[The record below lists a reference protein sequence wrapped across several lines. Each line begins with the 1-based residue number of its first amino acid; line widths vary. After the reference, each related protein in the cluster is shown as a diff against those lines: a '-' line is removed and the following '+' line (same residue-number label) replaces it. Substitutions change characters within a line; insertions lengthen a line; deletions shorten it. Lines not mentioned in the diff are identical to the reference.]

1 MRCLMLITNI
11 VLFAFSYL
19 IGSIPFALIIGKL
32 FYNTDIREHGSG
44 NVGTSNT
51 FRILGKKAGIIVLIC
66 DLFKGAVPV
75 WIALLLGSDIT
86 VLFFGLVAAIGH
98 VYSIFLKFKGGK
110 AVATGGGAILAYAPL
125 VFIILLATFLIVL
138 YTSKYVSLASVS
150 ASIVFLIVS
159 LITRD
164 VPLIIVAV
172 VLAVVISAKHIS
184 NIKRIKLRTEPKF
197 SFLTKKREVK

>member
-1 MRCLMLITNI
+1 MLITNI

-32 FYNTDIREHGSG
+32 FYNTDIRAHGSG

-66 DLFKGAVPV
+66 DLFKGAIPV

-138 YTSKYVSLASVS
+138 YISKYVSLASVS

-172 VLAVVISAKHIS
+172 VLAVVITVKHIS
-184 NIKRIKLRTEPKF
+184 NMKRIKLGTEPKV

>member
-1 MRCLMLITNI
+1 MLITNI

-66 DLFKGAVPV
+66 DLFKGAIPV

-164 VPLIIVAV
+164 VPLIIVAI
-172 VLAVVISAKHIS
+172 VLAVVISVKHIS
-184 NIKRIKLRTEPKF
+184 NMKRIKLGTEPKV

>member
-1 MRCLMLITNI
+1 MLITNI

-32 FYNTDIREHGSG
+32 FYNTDIRAHGSG

-66 DLFKGAVPV
+66 DLFKGAIPV
-75 WIALLLGSDIT
+75 WIALLLGSDIP

-110 AVATGGGAILAYAPL
+110 AVATGGGAILAYAPI

-172 VLAVVISAKHIS
+172 VLAVVISVKHIS
-184 NIKRIKLRTEPKF
+184 NMKRIKLGTEPKV

>member
-1 MRCLMLITNI
+1 MLITNI

-19 IGSIPFALIIGKL
+19 IGSIPFALIIGKV

-66 DLFKGAVPV
+66 DLFKGAIPV

-138 YTSKYVSLASVS
+138 YISKYVSLASVS

-172 VLAVVISAKHIS
+172 VLAIVIIFKHIS
-184 NIKRIKLRTEPKF
+184 NMKRIKEGTEPKV

>member
-1 MRCLMLITNI
+1 MLITNI

-51 FRILGKKAGIIVLIC
+51 FRTLGKKAGIIVLIC

-172 VLAVVISAKHIS
+172 VLAVVISVKHIS
-184 NIKRIKLRTEPKF
+184 NMKRIKLGTEPKV

>member
-1 MRCLMLITNI
+1 MLIINI

-51 FRILGKKAGIIVLIC
+51 FRTLGKKAGIIVLIC

-172 VLAVVISAKHIS
+172 VLAVVISVKHIS
-184 NIKRIKLRTEPKF
+184 NMKRIKLGTEPKVG
-197 SFLTKKREVK
+197 FLTKKREVK

>member
-1 MRCLMLITNI
+1 MLITNI

-32 FYNTDIREHGSG
+32 FYNTDIRAHGSG

-66 DLFKGAVPV
+66 DLFKGAIPV

-164 VPLIIVAV
+164 VPLIIVAI
-172 VLAVVISAKHIS
+172 VLAVVISVKHIS
-184 NIKRIKLRTEPKF
+184 NMKRIKLGTEPKV

>member
-1 MRCLMLITNI
+1 MLITNI

-32 FYNTDIREHGSG
+32 FYNTDIRAHGSG

-51 FRILGKKAGIIVLIC
+51 FRILGKKAGIMVLIC
-66 DLFKGAVPV
+66 DLFKGAIPV

-172 VLAVVISAKHIS
+172 VLAVVISVKHIS
-184 NIKRIKLRTEPKF
+184 NMKRIKLGTEPKV

>member
-1 MRCLMLITNI
+1 MLITNI
-11 VLFAFSYL
+11 VLFWFSYL

-32 FYNTDIREHGSG
+32 FYNIDIREHGSG

-66 DLFKGAVPV
+66 DLFKGAIPV

-164 VPLIIVAV
+164 LTLIIVAV
-172 VLAVVISAKHIS
+172 VLAVVIIVKHIS
-184 NIKRIKLRTEPKF
+184 NMKRIKLGTEPKVG
-197 SFLTKKREVK
+197 FLAKKREVK

>member
-1 MRCLMLITNI
+1 MLITNI

-51 FRILGKKAGIIVLIC
+51 FRTLGKKAGIIVLIC
-66 DLFKGAVPV
+66 DLFKGAIPV

-172 VLAVVISAKHIS
+172 ILAVVISVKHIS
-184 NIKRIKLRTEPKF
+184 NMKRIKLGTEPKVR
-197 SFLTKKREVK
+197 FLTKKREVK

>member
-1 MRCLMLITNI
+1 MLITNI

-51 FRILGKKAGIIVLIC
+51 FRTLGKKAGIIVLIC

-172 VLAVVISAKHIS
+172 VLAVVISVKHIS
-184 NIKRIKLRTEPKF
+184 NMKRIKLGTEPKVG
-197 SFLTKKREVK
+197 FLTKKREVK

>member
-1 MRCLMLITNI
+1 MLITNI

-66 DLFKGAVPV
+66 DLFKGAIPV

-172 VLAVVISAKHIS
+172 VLAVVISVKHIS
-184 NIKRIKLRTEPKF
+184 NMKRIKLGTEPKV